1 MSFFYWMPRILTA
14 GQEAA
19 VRIWKLLNRMHFARC
34 KIVAAIVMKSQV
46 FWHGMLC

>member
-1 MSFFYWMPRILTA
+1 MPKILTA

-19 VRIWKLLNRMHFARC
+19 VRIWKLLNRIHFARY
-34 KIVAAIVMKSQV
+34 KVVAAVVMKSQV

>member
-1 MSFFYWMPRILTA
+1 MPKILTA

-19 VRIWKLLNRMHFARC
+19 VRIWRLLNKMHFARY
-34 KIVAAIVMKSQV
+34 KFAAAVVMKSQV